1 MSGLVLAH
9 EPVVAGRPV
18 AAGLFLL
25 ALEAGIAGRTGAEG
39 RVGLVLVGAARA
51 EGAVLGSADGQSS
64 GRAVEAARDVVGGQV
79 QQRRQNGASGRDGQ
93 VKGPASIRTNCKV
106 AAGGR
111 PA

>member
-1 MSGLVLAH
+1 M
-9 EPVVAGRPV
+9 
-18 AAGLFLL
+18 
-25 ALEAGIAGRTGAEG
+25 
-39 RVGLVLVGAARA
+39 GLVLVGAARA

-64 GRAVEAARDVVGGQV
+64 GRAVEAARDVVGDQV

-93 VKGPASIRTNCKV
+93 VKGPASIRTNRKV